1 MAQQLFDHKNPTFD
15 RNAKDPVLRSEGGPM
30 AQKTNTIFVIDDDQ
44 SVRRSFERLLRSAKL
59 DAKTFSSAEEFLKS
73 LSKNE
78 TGCIIMDLRM
88 PGLTGFDLQ
97 KEIASQ
103 GIRMPV
109 IVISASDDAQTRER
123 ARELGAVAFFR
134 KPVDDQALLDA
145 IWWAVRTAEKNKS

>member
-1 MAQQLFDHKNPTFD
+1 MTHQLIGHENPTFD
-15 RNAKDPVLRSEGGPM
+15 RNAKDLVLRSDGGPM
-30 AQKTNTIFVIDDDQ
+30 AHKTSTIFVIDDDE

-59 DAKTFSSAEEFLKS
+59 DAKTFSCAEEFLNS
-73 LSKNE
+73 LRKNE

-97 KEIASQ
+97 KKIASQ

-109 IVISASDDAQTRER
+109 IVISASDDAQSRER
-123 ARELGAVAFFR
+123 VRELGAVAFFR

-145 IWWAVRTAEKNKS
+145 IFWAIGGKGKGKQ